1 MTVTIAALLL
11 AKSVVLAALLTAAGM
26 DFARRIIPNE
36 AALAVAAGGLMIR
49 IVSPQDSTVWWSLAV
64 AFLVLVSFGLLA
76 RLGVMGGGDVKLMSA
91 VTLTEPVQNV
101 APLLLHIA
109 IAGGAVALLYLLR
122 GLLRSPVAAHDRP
135 TPRDVG
141 PGWHARIQQSVPY
154 AASIL
159 LGVVS
164 FHIAKEIRCS
174 AAAFC
179 WL

>member
-1 MTVTIAALLL
+1 MTVTITALLL
-11 AKSVVLAALLTAAGM
+11 AKTAILAALLFAAGM
-26 DFARRIIPNE
+26 DFSRRIIPNE
-36 AALAVAAGGLMIR
+36 AALAVAAGGLLIR
-49 IVSPQDSTVWWSLAV
+49 LLSPQDSTVWWSLAV

-76 RLGVMGGGDVKLMSA
+76 RFGVMGGGDVKLMSA
-91 VTLTEPVQNV
+91 VTLSEPVQNA

-109 IAGGAVALLYLLR
+109 IAGGAVAFVYLLR
-122 GLLRSPVAAHDRP
+122 GLLRGPVAAHDA
-135 TPRDVG
+135 
-141 PGWHARIQQSVPY
+141 GWHARIQQSVPY

-164 FHIAKEIRCS
+164 FHIAKEIGCS